1 MDRLRNVRAVV
12 RTAYGHT
19 EWSDRHP
26 EGSAKAMA
34 AMEAL
39 VRKQTDIY
47 SVGWEWSVEDPE
59 SMACDGSRVKD

>member
-19 EWSDRHP
+19 EWSDWHP
-26 EGSAKAMA
+26 EGSTKAMA

-47 SVGWEWSVEDPE
+47 SVGWEWSAEDPE
-59 SMACDGSRVKD
+59 SMANYGSRV

>member
-1 MDRLRNVRAVV
+1 MA
-12 RTAYGHT
+12 T
-19 EWSDRHP
+19 
-26 EGSAKAMA
+26 MA

-59 SMACDGSRVKD
+59 PMAHDGSRVKD